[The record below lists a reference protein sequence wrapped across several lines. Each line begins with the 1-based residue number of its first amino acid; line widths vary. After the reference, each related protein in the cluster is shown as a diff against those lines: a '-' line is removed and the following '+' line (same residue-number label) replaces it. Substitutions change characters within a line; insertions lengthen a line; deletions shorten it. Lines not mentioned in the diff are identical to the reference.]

1 MWTRVLS
8 FQEEG
13 EDKAII
19 IEGKVTQPGP
29 VILVKKDVSFSCYLL
44 QFLVSLIQ
52 WSSELVIGWDP
63 RWGLL

>member
-1 MWTRVLS
+1 MWTKALS

-19 IEGKVTQPGP
+19 IEEKVTQVWSSHLG
-29 VILVKKDVSFSCYLL
+29 KKDVSFSCYLL

-52 WSSELVIGWDP
+52 WSSELVIGWDA
-63 RWGLL
+63 RWSLL